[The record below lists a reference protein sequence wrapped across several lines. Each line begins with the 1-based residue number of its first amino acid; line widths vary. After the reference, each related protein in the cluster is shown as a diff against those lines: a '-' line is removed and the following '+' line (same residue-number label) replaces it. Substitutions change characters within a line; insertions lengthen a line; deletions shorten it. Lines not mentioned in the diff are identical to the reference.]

1 MLRYTSANPKTI
13 PQNHQSW
20 AKRLS
25 VPKKSFSTIY
35 HGPFRIFPK
44 KLAIVLPRFILVL
57 AILVP
62 LLAPAPAS
70 ASSLQ
75 VGEII
80 FWAGQAADIPD
91 GLLVADGS
99 ALAPASYPEL
109 FDVIGVIYGGDG
121 VNTFNLPNLN
131 GRVPV
136 GAYNHICGG
145 CLYFYHLG
153 ATGGEAVVTLTEA
166 QMPAHNHPP
175 AGGASGWYFYHGAI
189 GDGNLR
195 IIDGAGIDTKVSGSM
210 PSVGGGQ
217 PHPNMPPY
225 IALYA
230 LIVAVPNTQPPPGDY
245 ITYEQGETIIALLQS
260 IDGRLETIEA
270 ALTGSDPISPTNVY
284 TETLS
289 SGDVVSTYR
298 TYTYG
303 EKSMSSLLVFN
314 SFLGVL
320 QVIVLTVALRRR

>member
-1 MLRYTSANPKTI
+1 M
-13 PQNHQSW
+13 
-20 AKRLS
+20 
-25 VPKKSFSTIY
+25 KKS
-35 HGPFRIFPK
+35 
-44 KLAIVLPRFILVL
+44 AIVLPRFILVL

-166 QMPAHNHPP
+166 QMPVHFHSA
-175 AGGASGWYFYHGAI
+175 
-189 GDGNLR
+189 
-195 IIDGAGIDTKVSGSM
+195 GAGSAFWKYWPGSGLTVLSSSSGSQ
-210 PSVGGGQ
+210 SFAATNTGSTGGGQ

-289 SGDVVSTYR
+289 SGDVVSFYR
-298 TYTYG
+298 SYTYG
-303 EKSMSSLLVFN
+303 ERAISGHLFFLASISTLSLILSAIGIFQ
-314 SFLGVL
+314 G
-320 QVIVLTVALRRR
+320 RRPNV

>member
-1 MLRYTSANPKTI
+1 M
-13 PQNHQSW
+13 
-20 AKRLS
+20 
-25 VPKKSFSTIY
+25 KKS
-35 HGPFRIFPK
+35 
-44 KLAIVLPRFILVL
+44 AIVLPRFILVL
-57 AILVP
+57 AILIP

-75 VGEII
+75 VGEVI

-99 ALAPASYPEL
+99 ALAPAAYPEL
-109 FDVIGVIYGGDG
+109 FNVIGVIYGGDG

-166 QMPAHNHPP
+166 QMPVHNHRPQT
-175 AGGASGWYFYHGAI
+175 AGAWYLTQLSVSGASYLT
-189 GDGNLR
+189 GNVPR
-195 IIDGAGIDTKVSGSM
+195 TGFAEFSTGNA
-210 PSVGGGQ
+210 GGGQ

-230 LIVAVPNTQPPPGDY
+230 LIVAVPNAQPPPGDY

-303 EKSMSSLLVFN
+303 EKSMSSLLIFN
-314 SFLGVL
+314 SFLGVI
-320 QVIVLTVALRRR
+320 QVIVLAVALRRR